1 LIYDEAGQVAPDV
14 GLPLLGLAR
23 RAVAVGDLH
32 QLEAIRKFDQA
43 SDDRLL
49 RANAIDERQQ
59 SALRRAGLTHTG
71 GSVMRAFQ
79 QATAYTDTDVDEPG
93 VLLREHFRC
102 VPKIIAYC
110 NELVYRGKLLPT
122 RSDEEEPWIAPMSWA
137 YVRGDAVKHGRTW
150 GNAPEA
156 ETIARWMADNRQ
168 GIRGRYRGAAL
179 DKTLAIITPYW
190 HQKGLLRNAL
200 RRRIGV
206 PPTK

>member
-1 LIYDEAGQVAPDV
+1 
-14 GLPLLGLAR
+14 
-23 RAVAVGDLH
+23 
-32 QLEAIRKFDQA
+32 
-43 SDDRLL
+43 
-49 RANAIDERQQ
+49 
-59 SALRRAGLTHTG
+59 
-71 GSVMRAFQ
+71 
-79 QATAYTDTDVDEPG
+79 

-156 ETIARWMADNRQ
+156 EAIARWIADNRQ